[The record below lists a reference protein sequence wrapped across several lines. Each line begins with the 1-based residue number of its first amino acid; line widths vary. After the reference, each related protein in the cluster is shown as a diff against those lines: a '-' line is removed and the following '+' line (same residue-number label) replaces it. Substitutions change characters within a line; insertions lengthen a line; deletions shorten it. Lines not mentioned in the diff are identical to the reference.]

1 MDWINKIYVWFNYRW
16 TECVV
21 VERREK
27 KRWNHKSFSFLVS
40 VQHLVIIYDVCLK
53 TRTSDVWVCVCM
65 DVVLCMWIFE
75 TTRNRKIQPQQKSN
89 PTKQF
94 MNILSARWQT
104 ASIND
109 ELCAGFLR
117 VFFQTKWKC
126 VCMISSNFSVNKKSH
141 HHIANQRHGIVTT
154 AAAAAAAI
162 IHTETYRVHTD
173 FDGHYCFPLR
183 LWFNH
188 LVISTQVPKQWYSSL
203 DWIATTII
211 VSPFLFMATLSCAM
225 TVSSLFYISFCL
237 SLFYMYFGQTEDY
250 KIENHPFLL
259 VVRVCALSNIANQW

>member
-40 VQHLVIIYDVCLK
+40 VQHLVTIYDVCLK

-109 ELCAGFLR
+109 ELCAGFFR
-117 VFFQTKWKC
+117 VFFKLNGN
-126 VCMISSNFSVNKKSH
+126 VC
-141 HHIANQRHGIVTT
+141 AWL
-154 AAAAAAAI
+154 AAI
-162 IHTETYRVHTD
+162 
-173 FDGHYCFPLR
+173 
-183 LWFNH
+183 
-188 LVISTQVPKQWYSSL
+188 LVWTKK
-203 DWIATTII
+203 ATTISPISVTESLQQRRRRRQQSYIPKHTVCTLILTDII
-211 VSPFLFMATLSCAM
+211 VFPC
-225 TVSSLFYISFCL
+225 V
-237 SLFYMYFGQTEDY
+237 FGL
-250 KIENHPFLL
+250 I
-259 VVRVCALSNIANQW
+259 I